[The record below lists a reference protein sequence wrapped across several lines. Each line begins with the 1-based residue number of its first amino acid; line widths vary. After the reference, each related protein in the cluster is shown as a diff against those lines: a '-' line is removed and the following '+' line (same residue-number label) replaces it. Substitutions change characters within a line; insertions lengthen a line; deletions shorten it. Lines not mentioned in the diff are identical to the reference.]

1 MVWARVYLCGQGVG
15 YTVSL
20 HPCSM
25 VYFLLLVPSWLYN
38 HLLSTV
44 KLPELKMQVCFSLD
58 LSLID
63 FDLLYTYLSAA
74 SVS

>member
-1 MVWARVYLCGQGVG
+1 
-15 YTVSL
+15 
-20 HPCSM
+20 M
-25 VYFLLLVPSWLYN
+25 VYFLQLVPSWLYN